1 MPTWAARSASF
12 RREEAPRLHGEKG
25 KPDMTRLP
33 CRASFLGL
41 SMSAMVAVFGGSF
54 VLPTTGHATEFH
66 FVIRDLDGDL
76 AAWSPR
82 EVVIHKST
90 DLEGGLVFI
99 LENPT
104 PRTHVF
110 EAPGLFEQIVEGSE
124 VPTVKPLRVY
134 VAPGETVQV
143 QVSTEQLKREPGT
156 DASGAQ
162 ICQFFCPLHGA
173 DDALRST
180 ILVVP

>member
-1 MPTWAARSASF
+1 MPSTSLA
-12 RREEAPRLHGEKG
+12 G
-25 KPDMTRLP
+25 
-33 CRASFLGL
+33 
-41 SMSAMVAVFGGSF
+41 
-54 VLPTTGHATEFH
+54 EFH
-66 FVIRDLDGDL
+66 FVIHDMEGDA

-90 DLEGGLVFI
+90 DLDGGLIFI

-110 EAPGLFEQIVEGSE
+110 EAPGLFEQIVEGTE
-124 VPTVKPLRVY
+124 ALTVKPLRVY

-143 QVSTEQLKREPGT
+143 QVSTEQLMLEPRT

-162 ICQFFCPLHGA
+162 TCQYFCPLHGA

-180 ILVVP
+180 IRVVP

>member
-1 MPTWAARSASF
+1 MPSTS
-12 RREEAPRLHGEKG
+12 
-25 KPDMTRLP
+25 
-33 CRASFLGL
+33 LG
-41 SMSAMVAVFGGSF
+41 G
-54 VLPTTGHATEFH
+54 EFH
-66 FVIRDLDGDL
+66 FVIHDLEGEA
-76 AAWSPR
+76 AAWFPR
-82 EVVIHKST
+82 EVVIHKRT
-90 DLEGGLVFI
+90 DLEGGLIFI